1 LTSGLLDQAFELVDH
16 CFEQIGLLE
25 ERAQRF
31 DWAGEKYDALGLLG
45 DPRQC
50 GRWQSGPH

>member
-1 LTSGLLDQAFELVDH
+1 LTSGLLDQAFELFDH
-16 CFEQIGLLE
+16 FFEHIGLLE